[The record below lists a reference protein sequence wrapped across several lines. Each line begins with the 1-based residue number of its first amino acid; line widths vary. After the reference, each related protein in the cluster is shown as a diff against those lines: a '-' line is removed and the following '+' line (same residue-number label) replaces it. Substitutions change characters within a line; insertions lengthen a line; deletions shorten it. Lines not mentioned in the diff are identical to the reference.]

1 MRYLCTD
8 KKCDKTQFLSVDMII
23 QRDTYLQKLIAK
35 RHNGKIKIVTGIRR
49 CGKSF
54 LLSTLYAGWLKE
66 QGVDNEHIININLE
80 DRRNK
85 PLRDPD
91 ALLAYID
98 SKLTDDK
105 MHYVMIDEIQLVPEF
120 EDVLNSY
127 LNQSNAD
134 VYVTGSNARF
144 LSKQVRTEFAGRGEE
159 VRLHPLSFREF
170 ISTTNANQA
179 DALRDYMIYGGLP
192 QVVEKETHEEKVEML
207 KALFENTY
215 ISDIVKR
222 YKIKNT
228 EVLDELLNILASS
241 IGGLTNA
248 TKLANTFESV
258 KHEKVSRNTIVNY
271 LEYICD
277 SFLMEKASRYDIKG
291 KRYID
296 SPYKYYFTDC
306 GLRNMRLNFRQ
317 VEYTH
322 LLENVIFNELIARG
336 FSVDVGVVP
345 KQMRN
350 ENGERGRQYLEV
362 DFVCN
367 QGSKRYYIQSAYRM
381 IDEEKVKQEEASLRN
396 IDDSFKKIIILGE
409 YTPVLH
415 NESGI
420 TIISIYDFLLKENS
434 LEL

>member
-1 MRYLCTD
+1 M
-8 KKCDKTQFLSVDMII
+8 SIDMII
-23 QRDTYLQKLIAK
+23 ERDRYLKKLISL
-35 RHNGKIKIVTGIRR
+35 RHNGMIKIITGIRR

-54 LLSTLYAGWLKE
+54 LLSTIYAKWLKD
-66 QGVDNEHIININLE
+66 QGVDNEHIIDINLE

-91 ALLAYID
+91 ALLAFID

-105 MHYVMIDEIQLVPEF
+105 MHYIMIDEIQLVPEF

-127 LNQSNAD
+127 LNMNNAD

-159 VRLHPLSFREF
+159 IKLHPLTFREY
-170 ISTTNANQA
+170 ITTVDLDKE

-192 QVVEKETHEEKVEML
+192 QVVLKETHEEKVELL

-215 ISDIVKR
+215 ISDIVQR
-222 YKIKNT
+222 YKIRNT
-228 EVLDELLNILASS
+228 EILDELLDILASS

-248 TKLANTFESV
+248 TKLANTFISV

-322 LLENVIFNELIARG
+322 LLENVIYNELIARG

-345 KQMRN
+345 KQTRDD
-350 ENGERGRQYLEV
+350 NGERNRQYYEV

-367 QGSKRYYIQSAYRM
+367 QGSRRYYIQSAYKM
-381 IDEEKVKQEEASLRN
+381 IDEEKVRQEEASLRN

-420 TIISIYDFLLKENS
+420 TILSIYDFLLKENS

>member
-1 MRYLCTD
+1 
-8 KKCDKTQFLSVDMII
+8 MII
-23 QRDTYLQKLIAK
+23 ERNTYLKKLIAK

-54 LLSTLYAGWLKE
+54 LLSTIYASWLKE
-66 QGVDNEHIININLE
+66 QGVDSDHIININLE

-85 PLRDPD
+85 DLRDPD

-98 SKLTDDK
+98 ARLTDK
-105 MHYVMIDEIQLVPEF
+105 LMHYVMIDEIQLVPEF

-127 LNQSNAD
+127 LNMDNVD

-159 VRLHPLSFREF
+159 VKLHPLTFREF
-170 ISTTNANQA
+170 ITTTPKDKAE
-179 DALRDYMIYGGLP
+179 ALTDYMIYGGLP

-207 KALFENTY
+207 EALLENVY
-215 ISDIVKR
+215 MRDIVER
-222 YKIKNT
+222 YKIRNT

-248 TKLANTFESV
+248 TKLANTFVSV
-258 KHEKVSRNTIVNY
+258 RHENVSRNTIVKY
-271 LEYICD
+271 IDYICE
-277 SFLMEKASRYDIKG
+277 SFLLEKANRYDIKG

-306 GLRNMRLNFRQ
+306 GLRNMKLNFRQ

-322 LLENVIFNELIARG
+322 LMENVIYNELIARG
-336 FSVDVGVVP
+336 FKVDVGVVQ
-345 KQMRN
+345 KQIRDD
-350 ENGERGRQYLEV
+350 NGERSRLYLEV
-362 DFVCN
+362 DFICN
-367 QGSKRYYIQSAYRM
+367 QGSRRYYIQSAYRM
-381 IDEEKVKQEEASLRN
+381 KDEIKVRQEEASLTN
-396 IDDSFKKIIILGE
+396 IDDSFKKIIIIGE

-415 NESGI
+415 NEHGI
-420 TIISIYDFLLKENS
+420 TILSIYDFLLNDYS
-434 LEL
+434 LEM

>member
-1 MRYLCTD
+1 
-8 KKCDKTQFLSVDMII
+8 MII
-23 QRDTYLQKLIAK
+23 KRDTYLRKLIAK
-35 RHNGKIKIVTGIRR
+35 RHDGKIKIITGIRR

-54 LLSTLYAGWLKE
+54 LLSTIYANWLKE
-66 QGVDNEHIININLE
+66 QGIDDNHIITINLE
-80 DRRNK
+80 DRRQK

-91 ALLAYID
+91 TLLSYID

-105 MHYVMIDEIQLVPEF
+105 VHYIMIDEIQLVPEF

-127 LNQSNAD
+127 LDMPNAD
-134 VYVTGSNARF
+134 VYVTGSNAKF

-159 VRLHPLSFREF
+159 VKLYPLTFKEYNTF
-170 ISTTNANQA
+170 VDKDKPIA

-192 QVVEKETHEEKVEML
+192 QVVLQRTHEEKVELL
-207 KALFENTY
+207 KALFDNTY
-215 ISDIVKR
+215 IRDIIER
-222 YKIKNT
+222 YKIRNT

-248 TKLANTFESV
+248 TKLANTFVSV
-258 KHEKVSRNTIVNY
+258 KHEQVSRNTIVNY

-291 KRYID
+291 KRYIE
-296 SPYKYYFTDC
+296 SPYKYYFADS
-306 GLRNMRLNFRQ
+306 GLRNVRLNFRQ

-322 LLENVIFNELIARG
+322 LLENVIYNELISRG
-336 FSVDVGVVP
+336 FSVDVGVVERRY
-345 KQMRN
+345 RN
-350 ENGERGRQYLEV
+350 EIGDRLRQSLEV

-367 QGSKRYYIQSAYRM
+367 QGSKRYYIQSAYKM
-381 IDEEKVKQEEASLRN
+381 IDHEKVKQEEASLRN
-396 IDDSFKKIIILGE
+396 IDDSFKKIIVLGE

>member
-1 MRYLCTD
+1 
-8 KKCDKTQFLSVDMII
+8 MII
-23 QRDTYLQKLIAK
+23 QRNFYLKKLIAK

-54 LLSTLYAGWLKE
+54 LLSTIYTKWLKD
-66 QGVDNEHIININLE
+66 QGIDNNHIININLE

-85 PLRDPD
+85 ALRDPD

-98 SKLTDDK
+98 SKLTDDR
-105 MHYVMIDEIQLVPEF
+105 MHYIMIDEIQLVPEF

-127 LNQSNAD
+127 LNMNNAD

-159 VRLHPLSFREF
+159 IKLHPLTFGEYLT
-170 ISTTNANQA
+170 TTNVNKS
-179 DALRDYMIYGGLP
+179 DALRNYMIYGGLP
-192 QVVEKETHEEKVEML
+192 QVVEKETHEEKIEML
-207 KALFENTY
+207 QALFENTY
-215 ISDIVKR
+215 ISDIVTR
-222 YKIKNT
+222 YKIRNT

-248 TKLANTFESV
+248 TKLANTFVSV
-258 KHEKVSRNTIVNY
+258 KHENVSRNTIVNY
-271 LEYICD
+271 IEYICD

-306 GLRNMRLNFRQ
+306 GLRNIRLNFRQ
-317 VEYTH
+317 IEYTH
-322 LLENVIFNELIARG
+322 LLENVIYNELIARG
-336 FSVDVGVVP
+336 FSVDVGVIS
-345 KQMRN
+345 KQVRDN
-350 ENGERGRQYLEV
+350 NGERSRQYYEV

-367 QGSKRYYIQSAYRM
+367 QGSKRYYIQSAYKM
-381 IDEEKVKQEEASLRN
+381 IDEEKVKQEEASLRK